1 MRRMTYEA
9 LIWLLKNC
17 SVPRINDEEDEIR
30 ESERQSLIR
39 RLEKQKAIDHEQG
52 RL

>member
-9 LIWLLKNC
+9 LIWLLRHCELKAKFKGLAAPDN
-17 SVPRINDEEDEIR
+17 
-30 ESERQSLIR
+30 ERQALIK
-39 RLEKQKAIDHEQG
+39 RLENQMAIDHEQG